1 VRREEPVSA
10 DLRLFLGVTLP
21 LATLGL
27 INQAARTVMA
37 IIGPVLA
44 VEFSLSGRELGLLA
58 ASMLA
63 VYALAQLPDGVA
75 LDRLGPRRVQGTL
88 SLLTAAGF
96 AVFALSD
103 SLGGFILGRV
113 IIGVGVSAGLMA
125 VIKANTQWFA
135 PAKVAKVT
143 GIAVAIGGLGSVLTT
158 VPVQAALPSLGWRGV
173 LWLLCAIAAAVALWI
188 FVSVPEKPAAARQR
202 GLRAELSVMGSIY
215 RSPLFW
221 RFGSAVAGLSV
232 LNFAY
237 LGLWAG
243 PWLRDVAGYD
253 GQARANTLLL
263 YTLSMMAGALVIG
276 AASSRAQA
284 RGHSAA
290 LVPLTCIAGQLAAQ
304 IGLALQPAGP
314 AAITILWILFA
325 FCAAGAAPGYVAVG
339 QMFPAEQMGRVA
351 TAVNTLTLG
360 GAFLLQAAIGWILDL
375 WPRTASGG
383 WDPAGYSAALALSI
397 AVQAVLAAQLLRTRR

>member
-1 VRREEPVSA
+1 MNPA
-10 DLRLFLGVTLP
+10 TRLFLRVTLP
-21 LATLGL
+21 LAALNV
-27 INQAARTVMA
+27 INQASRTVMS

-44 VEFSLSGRELGLLA
+44 VEFSLSGSELGLLA

-63 VYALAQLPDGVA
+63 AYALAQLPDGVA

-103 SLGGFILGRV
+103 SLGGFVLARV

-158 VPVQAALPSLGWRGV
+158 APVQAALPAFGWRGV
-173 LWLLCAIAAAVALWI
+173 LWLLCVTAAAVAMWI
-188 FVSVPEKPAAARQR
+188 FLSVPEKPESAKQG
-202 GLRAELSVMGSIY
+202 GLRAELSVTASVY

-221 RFGSAVAGLSV
+221 RFGPAVAILSV
-232 LNFAY
+232 LNFTY

-263 YTLSMMAGALVIG
+263 YTLSLMAGALAIG

-284 RGHSAA
+284 LGYSAA
-290 LVPLTCIAGQLAAQ
+290 LVPLACIAGQLAAQ

-314 AAITILWILFA
+314 AAVAILWILFA

-375 WPRTASGG
+375 WPRTATGG
-383 WDPAGYSAALALSI
+383 WDPAGYSAALALSV
-397 AVQAVLAAQLLRTRR
+397 AVQAVLAAQLLRMRR

>member
-1 VRREEPVSA
+1 MSA
-10 DLRLFLGVTLP
+10 DRRLFLGVTLP

-44 VEFSLSGRELGLLA
+44 VEFSLSGSELGLLA
-58 ASMLA
+58 ACMLA
-63 VYALAQLPDGVA
+63 AYAVAQLPDGVA

-103 SLGGFILGRV
+103 GLGGFVLGRV
-113 IIGVGVSAGLMA
+113 IIGIGISAGLMA

-135 PAKVAKVT
+135 PAKVAKMT

-158 VPVQAALPSLGWRGV
+158 VPVQAALPALGWRGV

-188 FVSVPEKPAAARQR
+188 FSSVPEEPSSTRHG
-202 GLRAELSVMGSIY
+202 GLGVELSVTASVF

-221 RFGSAVAGLSV
+221 RFAPAVAILSV
-232 LNFAY
+232 LNFTY

-253 GQARANTLLL
+253 GQARANTLFL
-263 YTLSMMAGALVIG
+263 YTLTMIAGALSIG

-284 RGHSAA
+284 RGYSAA
-290 LVPLTCIAGQLAAQ
+290 LVPLACSAGQLAAQ

-314 AAITILWILFA
+314 AGVTILWLLFA

-339 QMFPAEQMGRVA
+339 QMFPTAQMGRVA

-375 WPRTASGG
+375 WPRTATGG
-383 WDPAGYSAALALSI
+383 WDPAGYSTALALSV
-397 AVQAVLAAQLLRTRR
+397 AVQAVLAAQLLRMRR

>member
-1 VRREEPVSA
+1 MSV
-10 DLRLFLGVTLP
+10 DWRLFLGVTLP

-37 IIGPVLA
+37 VIGPVLA
-44 VEFSLSGRELGLLA
+44 VEFSLSGSELGLLA
-58 ASMLA
+58 ACMLA
-63 VYALAQLPDGVA
+63 AYALAQLPDGIA

-88 SLLTAAGF
+88 GLLAAAGF

-103 SLGGFILGRV
+103 SLGGFVLARV
-113 IIGVGVSAGLMA
+113 IIGVGVSAGLIA

-135 PAKVAKVT
+135 AAKVAKVT
-143 GIAVAIGGLGSVLTT
+143 GAAVAIGGLGSVLSTA
-158 VPVQAALPSLGWRGV
+158 PVQAALPVLGWRGV
-173 LWLLCAIAAAVALWI
+173 LWLLCAISAAVAVWI
-188 FVSVPEKPAAARQR
+188 FLSVPEKPAAARQR
-202 GLRAELSVMGSIY
+202 GLRAELSVTAAVF

-221 RFGSAVAGLSV
+221 RFGPAVAILSV
-232 LNFAY
+232 LNFTY

-263 YTLSMMAGALVIG
+263 YTLGLMAGALCIG

-284 RGHSAA
+284 RGYSAA
-290 LVPLTCIAGQLAAQ
+290 LVPLACSAGQLAAQ

-314 AAITILWILFA
+314 AAVTILWLLFA

-360 GAFLLQAAIGWILDL
+360 GAFLLQAAIGWLLDL
-375 WPRTASGG
+375 WPRTATGG
-383 WDPAGYSAALALSI
+383 WDPAGYSAALALSV
-397 AVQAVLAAQLLRTRR
+397 AVQSVLAAQLLRMRR

>member
-1 VRREEPVSA
+1 MSA
-10 DLRLFLGVTLP
+10 DGRLFLGVTLP

-44 VEFSLSGRELGLLA
+44 VEFSLSGSELGLLA
-58 ASMLA
+58 ASMLVA
-63 VYALAQLPDGVA
+63 YALAQLPDGVA

-103 SLGGFILGRV
+103 SLGGFVLARV

-135 PAKVAKVT
+135 PTKVAKVT

-158 VPVQAALPSLGWRGV
+158 APVQAALPSLGWRGV

-188 FVSVPEKPAAARQR
+188 FLSVPEKPAAAKQG
-202 GLRAELSVMGSIY
+202 GLRAELSVMASIY

-221 RFGSAVAGLSV
+221 RFGSAVAILSV
-232 LNFAY
+232 LNFTY

-263 YTLSMMAGALVIG
+263 YTLSMMAGALAIG
-276 AASSRAQA
+276 VASSRAQA
-284 RGHSAA
+284 RGYSAA
-290 LVPLTCIAGQLAAQ
+290 LVPLACSAGQLAAQ
-304 IGLALQPAGP
+304 IGLALQPAGS
-314 AAITILWILFA
+314 AVAILWVLFA

-339 QMFPAEQMGRVA
+339 QMFPPEQMGRVA

-360 GAFLLQAAIGWILDL
+360 GAFLLQSTIGWILDL
-375 WPRTASGG
+375 WPRTATGG
-383 WDPAGYSAALALSI
+383 WDPAGYSAALALSV
-397 AVQAVLAAQLLRTRR
+397 AVQAALAAQLLRMRR

>member
-1 VRREEPVSA
+1 MIA
-10 DLRLFLGVTLP
+10 DWRLFLSVTLP

-63 VYALAQLPDGVA
+63 AYAVAQLPDGVA
-75 LDRLGPRRVQGTL
+75 LDRLGPRRVQGAL
-88 SLLTAAGF
+88 SLLAAAGF

-103 SLGGFILGRV
+103 SLGGFVLARV
-113 IIGVGVSAGLMA
+113 IIGVGVSAGLIA

-135 PAKVAKVT
+135 PAKVARVT

-158 VPVQAALPSLGWRGV
+158 APVQAALPSLGWRGV

-188 FVSVPEKPAAARQR
+188 FLSVPEKPAAAKQG
-202 GLRAELSVMGSIY
+202 GLRAELSVTASVF

-221 RFGSAVAGLSV
+221 RFGPAVAILSV
-232 LNFAY
+232 LNFTY

-263 YTLSMMAGALVIG
+263 YTLTMMAGALSIG

-284 RGHSAA
+284 GGYSAA
-290 LVPLTCIAGQLAAQ
+290 LVPLACSAGQLAAQ

-314 AAITILWILFA
+314 GVTILWLLFA

-375 WPRTASGG
+375 WPRTATGG
-383 WDPAGYSAALALSI
+383 WDPAGYSAALALSVT
-397 AVQAVLAAQLLRTRR
+397 VQAVLAVQLLRMRR

>member
-1 VRREEPVSA
+1 MSA
-10 DLRLFLGVTLP
+10 DRRHFLGVTLP

-44 VEFSLSGRELGLLA
+44 VEFSLSGSELGLLA

-63 VYALAQLPDGVA
+63 AYALAQLPDGVA

-103 SLGGFILGRV
+103 GLGGLVLARV
-113 IIGVGVSAGLMA
+113 IVGVGVSAGLMA

-158 VPVQAALPSLGWRGV
+158 APVQAALPSLGWRGV

-188 FVSVPEKPAAARQR
+188 FLSVPEKSATAKQG
-202 GLRAELSVMGSIY
+202 GLRAELSVMAAIY

-221 RFGSAVAGLSV
+221 RFGSAVAILSV
-232 LNFAY
+232 LNFTY

-263 YTLSMMAGALVIG
+263 YTLSMMAGALSIG

-284 RGHSAA
+284 RGYSAA
-290 LVPLTCIAGQLAAQ
+290 LVPLACSAGQLAAQ

-314 AAITILWILFA
+314 WAVTILWVVFA

-339 QMFPAEQMGRVA
+339 QMFPAEQTGRVA

-360 GAFLLQAAIGWILDL
+360 GAFLLQMAIGWILDL
-375 WPRTASGG
+375 WPRTATGG
-383 WDPAGYSAALALSI
+383 WDPAGYSAALALSV
-397 AVQAVLAAQLLRTRR
+397 AVQAVLAAQLLRMRR

>member
-1 VRREEPVSA
+1 MSA
-10 DLRLFLGVTLP
+10 DRRLFVGVTLP

-27 INQAARTVMA
+27 INQAARSIMA

-44 VEFSLSGRELGLLA
+44 VEFSLTGSELGLLA
-58 ASMLA
+58 ACMLA
-63 VYALAQLPDGVA
+63 AYALAQLPDGVA

-103 SLGGFILGRV
+103 GLGGFMLGRV
-113 IIGVGVSAGLMA
+113 IIGIGVSAGLMA

-158 VPVQAALPSLGWRGV
+158 APVQAALPSLGWRGV
-173 LWLLCAIAAAVALWI
+173 LWLLGAIAAAVALWI
-188 FVSVPEKPAAARQR
+188 FLSVPEKPAAAKQA
-202 GLRAELSVMGSIY
+202 GLRAELSVAASVY

-221 RFGSAVAGLSV
+221 RFGPVVAILSV

-276 AASSRAQA
+276 AATGRARA
-284 RGHSAA
+284 RGYSAM
-290 LVPLTCIAGQLAAQ
+290 LVPLVCIAGQIAAQ

-314 AAITILWILFA
+314 AAAVTVLWVLFA

-339 QMFPAEQMGRVA
+339 QMFPAEQTARVA
-351 TAVNTLTLG
+351 TAINTLTLG

-375 WPRTASGG
+375 WPRTATGG
-383 WDPAGYSAALALSI
+383 WDPAGYSTALALSV
-397 AVQAVLAAQLLRTRR
+397 AAQAVLAARLLRTRR

>member
-1 VRREEPVSA
+1 MN
-10 DLRLFLGVTLP
+10 DQRLFVGVTLP

-44 VEFSLSGRELGLLA
+44 VEFALTGSELGLLA
-58 ASMLA
+58 ACMLA
-63 VYALAQLPDGVA
+63 AYALAQLPDGLA

-88 SLLTAAGF
+88 SLVTAAGF

-103 SLGGFILGRV
+103 GLGGFILGRV
-113 IIGVGVSAGLMA
+113 IIGIGVSAGLMA

-135 PAKVAKVT
+135 PEKVAKVT

-158 VPVQAALPSLGWRGV
+158 APVQAALPALGWRGV
-173 LWLLCAIAAAVALWI
+173 LWLLCAIAAGVAAWI
-188 FVSVPEKPAAARQR
+188 FLSVPERPAPAKPS
-202 GLRAELSVMGSIY
+202 GLGAELSVAASIY
-215 RSPLFW
+215 RSPVFW
-221 RFGSAVAGLSV
+221 RFGPPVAMLSV
-232 LNFAY
+232 LNFTY

-263 YTLSMMAGALVIG
+263 YTLSMMAGAVVIG
-276 AASSRAQA
+276 ALSSRA
-284 RGHSAA
+284 RGRGYSTM
-290 LVPLTCIAGQLAAQ
+290 LMPLACTVGQLATQ

-314 AAITILWILFA
+314 AAVTMLWVLFA

-339 QMFPAEQMGRVA
+339 QMFPVEQTGRVA

-360 GAFLLQAAIGWILDL
+360 GAFVLQSAVGWILDL
-375 WPRTASGG
+375 WPRTAAGG
-383 WDPAGYSAALALSI
+383 WDPRGYSAALALSVAI
-397 AVQAVLAAQLLRTRR
+397 QAVLATQLLRMRK

>member
-1 VRREEPVSA
+1 MSA
-10 DLRLFLGVTLP
+10 DWRLFLGITLP
-21 LATLGL
+21 LATFGL
-27 INQAARTVMA
+27 INQASRTVMA

-44 VEFSLSGRELGLLA
+44 VEFALSGRELGLLA
-58 ASMLA
+58 ACMLA
-63 VYALAQLPDGVA
+63 AYALAQLPGGVA

-103 SLGGFILGRV
+103 SLGGFVLARV
-113 IIGVGVSAGLMA
+113 IIGVGISAGLMA

-158 VPVQAALPSLGWRGV
+158 APVQAALPALGWRGV

-188 FVSVPEKPAAARQR
+188 FLSVPEKPAAAKEG
-202 GLRAELSVMGSIY
+202 GLRAELSVTASVY

-221 RFGSAVAGLSV
+221 RFGPAVAMLSV
-232 LNFAY
+232 LNFTY

-243 PWLRDVAGYD
+243 PWLRDVTGYD
-253 GQARANTLLL
+253 GQTRANTLLL
-263 YTLSMMAGALVIG
+263 YTLTMMAGALIIG

-284 RGHSAA
+284 RRYSAA
-290 LVPLTCIAGQLAAQ
+290 LVPLVCSAGQLAAQ
-304 IGLALQPAGP
+304 IGLALQPSGP
-314 AAITILWILFA
+314 AAVTTLWLLFA

-360 GAFLLQAAIGWILDL
+360 GAFLLQAAVGWILDL
-375 WPRTASGG
+375 WPRTATGG
-383 WDPAGYSAALALSI
+383 WDPAGYSAALALSV
-397 AVQAVLAAQLLRTRR
+397 AVQAVLAVQLLRMRR

>member
-1 VRREEPVSA
+1 MSA
-10 DLRLFLGVTLP
+10 DWRLFLGVTLP

-37 IIGPVLA
+37 VIGPVLA
-44 VEFSLSGRELGLLA
+44 VEFSLSGSELGLLA
-58 ASMLA
+58 ACMLA
-63 VYALAQLPDGVA
+63 AYAVAQLPDGVA
-75 LDRLGPRRVQGTL
+75 LDRLGPRRVQATL
-88 SLLTAAGF
+88 SLLAAAGF
-96 AVFALSD
+96 GVFALSD
-103 SLGGFILGRV
+103 SLAGFVLARV

-158 VPVQAALPSLGWRGV
+158 APAQAALPALGWRGV
-173 LWLLCAIAAAVALWI
+173 LWLLGAISAAVALWI
-188 FVSVPEKPAAARQR
+188 FFSVPERPAAAKQG
-202 GLRAELSVMGSIY
+202 GLRAELSVAASVY

-221 RFGSAVAGLSV
+221 RFGSAVAILSV
-232 LNFAY
+232 LNFTY

-263 YTLSMMAGALVIG
+263 YTLSMMVGALSIG
-276 AASSRAQA
+276 AASSRARA
-284 RGHSAA
+284 RGYSAA
-290 LVPLTCIAGQLAAQ
+290 LVPLVCIAGQLAAQ

-314 AAITILWILFA
+314 AAVTILWLLFA

-360 GAFLLQAAIGWILDL
+360 GAFLLQTAIGWILDL
-375 WPRTASGG
+375 WPRTAAGG
-383 WDPAGYSAALALSI
+383 WHPDGYSAALVLSVAL
-397 AVQAVLAAQLLRTRR
+397 QAVLAAQLLRMRK

>member
-1 VRREEPVSA
+1 MSA
-10 DLRLFLGVTLP
+10 DRRLFLGITLP

-27 INQAARTVMA
+27 INQASRTVMA

-44 VEFSLSGRELGLLA
+44 VEFSLSGSELGLLA

-63 VYALAQLPDGVA
+63 AYALAQLPDGVA

-103 SLGGFILGRV
+103 SLGGFVLARV

-125 VIKANTQWFA
+125 IIKANTQWFA
-135 PAKVAKVT
+135 PAKVAKMT

-158 VPVQAALPSLGWRGV
+158 APVQAALPTLGWRGV
-173 LWLLCAIAAAVALWI
+173 LWLLCAIAAAVAVWI
-188 FVSVPEKPAAARQR
+188 FLSVPEKPATAKQG
-202 GLRAELSVMGSIY
+202 GLRAELSVMASIY

-221 RFGSAVAGLSV
+221 RFGPAVAILSV
-232 LNFAY
+232 LNFTY

-263 YTLSMMAGALVIG
+263 YTLSLMAGALAIG

-284 RGHSAA
+284 LGYSAA
-290 LVPLTCIAGQLAAQ
+290 LVPLACIAGQLAAQ
-304 IGLALQPAGP
+304 IGLALQPADP
-314 AAITILWILFA
+314 AAITILWVLFA

-360 GAFLLQAAIGWILDL
+360 GAFVLQTAIGWILDL
-375 WPRTASGG
+375 WPRTAAGG
-383 WDPAGYSAALALSI
+383 WDPAGYSAALALSV
-397 AVQAVLAAQLLRTRR
+397 AVQAVLAAQLLRLRR